1 MSKYFIGLMTG
12 TSADSIDGCVVDFSN
27 GFELIHSKS
36 NNLEK
41 NYKSK
46 YEEAIKKGFKNKEDD
61 EILLEKD
68 EPPSESAPIIDE
80 IYDSRENNSNWL
92 KNDLSNKTKIK
103 KYLIFSEILTIMKK
117 IKRKRETCCHFSGF
131 RARREARLIS
141 QFRYYSSSR
150 A

>member
-46 YEEAIKKGFKNKEDD
+46 YEEAIKKGVFGIVK
-61 EILLEKD
+61 
-68 EPPSESAPIIDE
+68 
-80 IYDSRENNSNWL
+80 RL
-92 KNDLSNKTKIK
+92 KKSFQKRAIQVEVIK
-103 KYLIFSEILTIMKK
+103 KHLENRQKPPDFPW
-117 IKRKRETCCHFSGF
+117 
-131 RARREARLIS
+131 IS
-141 QFRYYSSSR
+141 
-150 A
+150 

>member
-46 YEEAIKKGFKNKEDD
+46 YEEA
-61 EILLEKD
+61 
-68 EPPSESAPIIDE
+68 
-80 IYDSRENNSNWL
+80 
-92 KNDLSNKTKIK
+92 KI
-103 KYLIFSEILTIMKK
+103 
-117 IKRKRETCCHFSGF
+117 G
-131 RARREARLIS
+131 RAHV
-141 QFRYYSSSR
+141 
-150 A
+150 

>member
-46 YEEAIKKGFKNKEDD
+46 YEEAIKKGLKNKDC
-61 EILLEKD
+61 LLYTSPSPRDREKSRM
-68 EPPSESAPIIDE
+68 PSSA
-80 IYDSRENNSNWL
+80 
-92 KNDLSNKTKIK
+92 
-103 KYLIFSEILTIMKK
+103 
-117 IKRKRETCCHFSGF
+117 
-131 RARREARLIS
+131 
-141 QFRYYSSSR
+141 
-150 A
+150 